1 MKIIPNNLTQNSTNQ
16 FVQIAYTRY
25 IITIMQGTSFT
36 MCRSNEIRLGSG
48 DPNPLPN
55 RKPSQHL
62 STASV
67 FLTKNFPFWLTK
79 TIFRYIINVEKGKT
93 SNGYATKRT
102 ILTIAACARG
112 GYCAFMGNII
122 IKIINTKSA
131 ISNFFF
137 ISTMLTF
144 HKHTPFHRLGISAC
158 EYKSVGITAG
168 VNTVK
173 KSRL

>member
-1 MKIIPNNLTQNSTNQ
+1 MQAFMPNTVNISQVFIKRSL
-16 FVQIAYTRY
+16 AKGGYTIRSHFLQKS
-25 IITIMQGTSFT
+25 IDKTTKQGY
-36 MCRSNEIRLGSG
+36 N
-48 DPNPLPN
+48 DN
-55 RKPSQHL
+55 RKRQDL
-62 STASV
+62 
-67 FLTKNFPFWLTK
+67 
-79 TIFRYIINVEKGKT
+79 
-93 SNGYATKRT
+93 KRLCQE
-102 ILTIAACARG
+102 ISYLCNNRLARG

-131 ISNFFF
+131 MSSFFA